1 MGLEMKYDPI
11 EEERKWWDKGE
22 TENRKTKSFPPR
34 HHFAHSVV
42 RSRLYDT
49 LLTLGCNNNS
59 SILEVGCGSGG
70 DAVHVQKASKNI
82 VGVDISNIA
91 LKRFTASGFKGILA
105 DVKKLPFRDDSFD
118 YIMCSGLLH
127 HLVGQGDLGV
137 YLTEFVRITRQGGY
151 VIALEPNLFNHSGLL
166 MNIFNSIRPG
176 ITGLVP
182 HERALS
188 PLYLV
193 KVFRKAGLEEVECVS
208 ASYVWNRFP
217 LFISRFISKHEMGM
231 RLKKPFNLFGWFEIV
246 YGRKANAGKGCS
258 FEDST

>member
-1 MGLEMKYDPI
+1 MKYNAI
-11 EEERKWWDKGE
+11 EEERKWWDRGGE
-22 TENRKTKSFPPR
+22 ENVESKALPPR
-34 HHFAHSVV
+34 HCFAHSVV
-42 RSRLYDT
+42 RSRLCDT
-49 LLTLGCNNNS
+49 LLALGCNNNS

-82 VGVDISNIA
+82 VGIDISNTA
-91 LKRFTASGFKGILA
+91 LKKFKANGFEGILA
-105 DVKKLPFRDDSFD
+105 DTERLPFRDDLFD

-127 HLVGQGDLGV
+127 HLVGQGDLGT
-137 YLTEFVRITRQGGY
+137 YLMEFVRVTKPGGY
-151 VIALEPNLFNHSGLL
+151 VIALEPNIFNHSGLL
-166 MNIFNSIRPG
+166 MNIFNSIKPG

-217 LFISRFISKHEMGM
+217 LFISRLISKHEGRI

-246 YGRKANAGKGCS
+246 YGRKANVREFG
-258 FEDST
+258 DSTQRLAN